1 MPLSYR
7 LSNKDRTLP
16 AKKPA
21 ASAKAAPAPGAQAI
35 EPALVRS
42 LAKMLAET
50 GLSEI
55 EVSKGDLRI
64 RVARHAAA
72 PAAQQHYV
80 AAPALAPSVPA
91 PTVVTVPAAKPADQA
106 GAVKS
111 PMVGSAFLRP
121 SPDSKAFVEVGSTVK
136 AGERILLIEAMK
148 TFNDIVAP
156 QGGVVKQILVED
168 GQPVEYGQVLM
179 IIE

>member
-1 MPLSYR
+1 M
-7 LSNKDRTLP
+7 P
-16 AKKPA
+16 AKKAAAPTKTRATQAPTPA
-21 ASAKAAPAPGAQAI
+21 AQEI

-64 RVARHAAA
+64 RVARHVGGPA
-72 PAAQQHYV
+72 PQQHYV
-80 AAPALAPSVPA
+80 AAPAPAPAIPA
-91 PTVVTVPAAKPADQA
+91 PTVVTVPAAKLADQA

-111 PMVGSAFLRP
+111 PMVGSAYLRP
-121 SPDSKAFVEVGSTVK
+121 SPDAKAFVEVGTAVK

>member
-1 MPLSYR
+1 M
-7 LSNKDRTLP
+7 P
-16 AKKPA
+16 AKKA
-21 ASAKAAPAPGAQAI
+21 AAPAKAPATQAPVPAAQGI

-64 RVARHAAA
+64 RVARHVGGPA
-72 PAAQQHYV
+72 PQQHYV
-80 AAPALAPSVPA
+80 AAPAPALMVPA
-91 PTVVTVPAAKPADQA
+91 PTVVTVPATKLADQV

-111 PMVGSAFLRP
+111 PMVGSAYLRP
-121 SPDSKAFVEVGSTVK
+121 SPDAKAFVEVGTAVK